1 MLDGFIVPMD
11 LELVNANIEATVE
24 MEAEIGME
32 VHLTYDGF
40 EPHGAIAGVA
50 IAGKAIAG
58 YIWS

>member
-1 MLDGFIVPMD
+1 MLDDRFIVPVE
-11 LELVNANIEATVE
+11 LEIIDAIISVIVNP
-24 MEAEIGME
+24 EIDME
-32 VHLTYDGF
+32 VHLTYDGY